1 MPSGDLVGG
10 EGEACADGGS
20 QRRGHC
26 ARDGERGHGD
36 VLCVLL
42 HGWNCEMLST
52 SSIENKSRKERI
64 SHGRGENKSRKKRS
78 SDLFKNLAQSLSG

>member
-52 SSIENKSRKERI
+52 SSIENKSRKVRINHDGRRI
-64 SHGRGENKSRKKRS
+64 SHARGRINHDSRRISHARGE
-78 SDLFKNLAQSLSG
+78 